1 MWTMKYRRKKKTR
14 LVGGNWKRNVGVGRL
29 IFLISVVSGE
39 GNTSFLS
46 FKITSVLSLYC
57 GVVSEGLVSHTGLDL
72 GWGRVHNTCCL
83 EHGQTGRN
91 RNICLD
97 EVKNEW
103 WAGRFRCRCVTGFN
117 RAIFLLLFPFF
128 FFFEWLQLQIQFK
141 YPFLTIFYGVTVFPW
156 A

>member
-1 MWTMKYRRKKKTR
+1 M
-14 LVGGNWKRNVGVGRL
+14 
-29 IFLISVVSGE
+29 VSGE

-97 EVKNEW
+97 EAKNEW
-103 WAGRFRCRCVTGFN
+103 
-117 RAIFLLLFPFF
+117 
-128 FFFEWLQLQIQFK
+128 
-141 YPFLTIFYGVTVFPW
+141 
-156 A
+156 